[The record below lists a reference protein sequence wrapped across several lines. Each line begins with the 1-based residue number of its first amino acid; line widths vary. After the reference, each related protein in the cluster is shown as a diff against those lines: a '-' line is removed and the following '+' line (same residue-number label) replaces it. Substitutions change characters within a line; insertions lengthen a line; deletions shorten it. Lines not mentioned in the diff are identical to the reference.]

1 MITNQLF
8 VSRQF
13 DWIKR
18 GDKLIGMADKL
29 DLTGNGELRDIF
41 SIKSLKTGTVKTFCK
56 KSSVSD
62 GVEIISATYIEISKN
77 NKKIEIIIS
86 YY

>member
-18 GDKLIGMADKL
+18 GDGLIGMADKL

-41 SIKSLKTGTVKTFCK
+41 SIQSLKTGTVKTFRK
-56 KSSVSD
+56 KSTVSE
-62 GVEIISATYIEISKN
+62 GAEILSATYIEISKN
-77 NKKIEIIIS
+77 KKKIEIIIS
-86 YY
+86 FY